1 MSDGAATEPTAR
13 SSGGSSLP
21 ESPSATARDVA
32 LLILRV
38 GIGVSFVF
46 VYGWGK
52 ISGGTEAWTGL
63 GQNMAVFG
71 ITVYP
76 VVWGF
81 LGAFAEFVG
90 GICLMLG
97 FLLRPAL
104 VLLLGTMIVAT
115 TGHIT
120 GAIDGGPWHAIEMA
134 TVFLALMVTGPG
146 RYSIDHLLGRA

>member
-1 MSDGAATEPTAR
+1 MSDGAATEPTAPA
-13 SSGGSSLP
+13 SGGSALP
-21 ESPSATARDVA
+21 ESPSTTARDIA

-52 ISGGTEAWTGL
+52 ISGGTDAWTGL
-63 GQNMAVFG
+63 GQNMAAFG
-71 ITVYP
+71 ITFYP

-81 LGAFAEFVG
+81 LGAFAEFAG

-97 FLLRPAL
+97 LFLRPAL
-104 VLLLGTMIVAT
+104 VLLLGTMIVAA

-134 TVFLALMVTGPG
+134 AVFLALMITGPG
-146 RYSIDHLLGRA
+146 RYSVDHLLGRA

>member
-1 MSDGAATEPTAR
+1 MSDGAATEPTAPA
-13 SSGGSSLP
+13 SGGSALP
-21 ESPSATARDVA
+21 ESPSTTARDIA

-52 ISGGTEAWTGL
+52 ISGGTDAWTGL
-63 GQNMAVFG
+63 GQNMAAFG
-71 ITVYP
+71 ITFYP

-81 LGAFAEFVG
+81 LGAFAEFAG

-97 FLLRPAL
+97 LFLRPAL
-104 VLLLGTMIVAT
+104 VLLLGTMTVAA

-134 TVFLALMVTGPG
+134 TVFLALMITGPG